1 MSKNIL
7 NNQLFVNNF
16 FNYLLAMFPLS
27 FILGNTI
34 INLNIIFLI
43 ISSFYFFKSSIF
55 KLNFILLDKLIFAF
69 FCLIIFNGIINDV
82 YFLNHHK
89 EFAHWKGTFKTFLK
103 SLGYLRFLIFYIILR
118 YLIEKKILNLKIFFI
133 SCTFFLTFVC
143 FDIFFQLYF
152 GRDIF
157 GFEPIGRKFPGPF
170 GEEAISGG
178 YILRFSLISLFI
190 YPLFFKNNSKSLFFL
205 FLIIFLIICP
215 LAILISGNRMSLI
228 LFILLSFS
236 VLVFQKDLRK
246 YFFPYI
252 FASSLIFLLAFN
264 FNDKV
269 KNNFKNFSYQISEIY
284 SFITKED
291 FEQKKLKNLNT
302 YLDQFKSFNITWE
315 KNKYFGGGIKNFRY
329 NCHLAKD
336 PKTDSNY
343 VCNMHPHNY
352 YLEILTETGIA
363 GFLLVFLIFLS
374 TIFES
379 FRQIYIGNF
388 HRNYNIVTPFI
399 FLFIIEIFPIKG
411 TGSFFTTS
419 NAAYLFL
426 IFGILS
432 GLIRSN
438 IKKL

>member
-7 NNQLFVNNF
+7 NNQLFINNF
-16 FNYLLAMFPLS
+16 FNYLLALLPVS

-34 INLNIIFLI
+34 INLNVILLI
-43 ISSFYFFKSSIF
+43 ISSVYFFKYSIF
-55 KLNFILLDKLIFAF
+55 KLNFIFLDKLIFIF
-69 FCLIIFNGIINDV
+69 FCLIILNGIINDI
-82 YFLNHHK
+82 YFLIQYT

-103 SLGYLRFLIFYIILR
+103 SLGYFRFLIFYIILR
-118 YLIEKKILNLKIFFI
+118 YLIENKILNLKIFFI
-133 SCTFFLTFVC
+133 SCTFFSTFVC
-143 FDIFFQLYF
+143 FDIFYQLYF

-170 GEEAISGG
+170 GDEAISGG

-190 YPLFFKNNSKSLFFL
+190 YPLFFENNSKHLFFL

-228 LFILLSFS
+228 LFVLLSIS
-236 VLVFQKDLRK
+236 ILIFQKDLRK

-252 FASSLIFLLAFN
+252 ITSSLIFLLAFN
-264 FNDKV
+264 FNDRV
-269 KNNFKNFSYQISEIY
+269 KNNFKNFNYQINEIY
-284 SFITKED
+284 SFIVKED

-302 YLDQFKSFNITWE
+302 YLDQFKSFDHTWK

-336 PKTDSNY
+336 PKTEHNY

-352 YLEILTETGIA
+352 YLEILTETGII
-363 GFLLVFLIFLS
+363 GFLLIFLIFSNIILKSIKLIHLRNLS
-374 TIFES
+374 T
-379 FRQIYIGNF
+379 
-388 HRNYNIVTPFI
+388 NYNIITPFI

-411 TGSFFTTS
+411 TGSFFTTA
-419 NAAYLFL
+419 NATYIFL

-432 GLIRSN
+432 GLAQSN